1 MYIINPMLHDERR
14 LFHVSVHVAGS
25 KNVGHAI
32 NASKAR
38 YIYNNL
44 CKGIRSNNERG
55 LTAGLAIA
63 FVNTD
68 YIGWQDVPSPNPYA
82 TKEEAAVAKA
92 IEIAKYE
99 KLGYTNVGV
108 RNSVSNNTGSGDGG
122 ARWTAKFPPSMLQAK
137 IYSKIDWINTSL
149 QLDIPTRV
157 KYMAYGIL
165 AGCST
170 DKANAARYGFFIE
183 IDNLATLL
191 MFVRKAMG
199 LK

>member
-1 MYIINPMLHDERR
+1 MLHDGKK
-14 LFHVSVHVAGS
+14 LFHVSSHVANS
-25 KNVGHAI
+25 RNVGAAI
-32 NASKAR
+32 NASKAK

-44 CKGIRSNNERG
+44 CAGIRSKNERG

-68 YIGWQDVPSPNPYA
+68 YVGWTDVHEPKQYA
-82 TKEEAAVAKA
+82 SRDEAAVAKA
-92 IEIAKYE
+92 IAIAKYE

-108 RNSVSNNTGSGDGG
+108 RNHVSNNTGSGAGG
-122 ARWTAKFPPSMLQAK
+122 ARWTAKFPVSMTQAK

-149 QLDIPTRV
+149 QMDVPDKV

-170 DKANAARYGFFIE
+170 DRANAAKYGFFTD
-183 IDNLATLL
+183 IDNMATLL
-191 MFVRKAMG
+191 MFIRKAMG

>member
-1 MYIINPMLHDERR
+1 MYIIHPMLHDERK
-14 LFHVSVHVAGS
+14 LFHVSSHVVGS
-25 KNVGHAI
+25 KNIGAAI
-32 NASKAR
+32 NASKAK

-44 CKGIRSNNERG
+44 CAGIRSKNERG

-68 YIGWQDVPSPNPYA
+68 YIGWTDVHEPKQYA
-82 TKEEAAVAKA
+82 SRLDAATAKA
-92 IEIAKYE
+92 IAIAKYT

-108 RNSVSNNTGSGDGG
+108 RNHVSSNTGSGDGG
-122 ARWTAKFPPSMLQAK
+122 VRWTKKFPSSMTQAK

-149 QLDIPTRV
+149 QLDIPARV

-170 DKANAARYGFFIE
+170 DRANAAKYGFFTD
-183 IDNLATLL
+183 IDNMATLL
-191 MFVRKAMG
+191 MFIRKAMG